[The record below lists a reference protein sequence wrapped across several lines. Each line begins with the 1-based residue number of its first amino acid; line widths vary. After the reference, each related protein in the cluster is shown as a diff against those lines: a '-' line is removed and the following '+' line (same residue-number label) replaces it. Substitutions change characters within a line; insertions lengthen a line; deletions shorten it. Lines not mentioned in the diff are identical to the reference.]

1 MGMTTQGS
9 QPLRSAWGAW
19 NVTPTILV
27 PRFLILLSKHLLVT
41 PFWKSPHIESM
52 HLHTSSVPAGLQH
65 APEGRPPKCGPGCRG
80 KLMVPKL
87 SDAGDPGLGALC
99 SLSFRLLL
107 VSLGAGSLL
116 RHGSTPCSP
125 PALRLLG
132 DLTLLVMHSLSCNLN
147 LAFSSASSSSV
158 LQYTIFII

>member
-1 MGMTTQGS
+1 MSYFCAPHPNNPIPGEGWRPGGDLDYIPCESAVKMLAGGGWAGVGMTMQGS

-52 HLHTSSVPAGLQH
+52 HLYTSSVPAGLQRT
-65 APEGRPPKCGPGCRG
+65 PEGRPPKCGPGCRG

-99 SLSFRLLL
+99 SLSFPPPPCFP
-107 VSLGAGSLL
+107 GS
-116 RHGSTPCSP
+116 R
-125 PALRLLG
+125 
-132 DLTLLVMHSLSCNLN
+132 V
-147 LAFSSASSSSV
+147 LAEAWV
-158 LQYTIFII
+158 